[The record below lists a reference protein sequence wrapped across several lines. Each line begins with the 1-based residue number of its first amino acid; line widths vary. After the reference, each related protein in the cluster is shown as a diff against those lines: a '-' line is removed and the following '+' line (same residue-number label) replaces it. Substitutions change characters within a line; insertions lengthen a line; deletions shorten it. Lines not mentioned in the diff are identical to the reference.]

1 MSSRTGVR
9 YAEETVRKCQHAT
22 GKRTARPSTLLIAHN
37 GEVLMN
43 VYAGEAERMRFSHES
58 SDEKLAR
65 VDLGDR

>member
-43 VYAGEAERMRFSHES
+43 VYAGDAGSMRIALES
-58 SDEKLAR
+58 SVEKLAR
-65 VDLGDR
+65 VDSGDR